1 MGIRECA
8 ELFGVNAPD
17 VPDDRWF
24 EYLKALAQ
32 FAYDDHQPFEPEWD

>member
-8 ELFGVNAPD
+8 ELFGAHAPD

-24 EYLKALAQ
+24 EYLRALAQ
-32 FAYDDHQPFEPEWD
+32 SAYEDHEPFEPEWD

>member
-8 ELFGVNAPD
+8 ELFGAHALD

-24 EYLKALAQ
+24 EYLRVLAQ
-32 FAYDDHQPFEPEWD
+32 SAYEDHEPFEPEWD

>member
-8 ELFGVNAPD
+8 ELFGGAPD

-24 EYLKALAQ
+24 EYLRALARS
-32 FAYDDHQPFEPEWD
+32 AYEDHELFEPEWD

>member
-1 MGIRECA
+1 MGVRESA
-8 ELFGVNAPD
+8 ELFGVHAPD

-32 FAYDDHQPFEPEWD
+32 FAHQEHEPFEPEWD